1 MKETQIVSTFVIYSN
16 KAREKYIPFSFYC
29 VLLGF
34 FFYCCSGVHPSSYE
48 VTDLIQYVTL
58 RDSGESIVSS
68 GSWQLLSMKI
78 KT

>member
-34 FFYCCSGVHPSSYE
+34 FYCCWGVHPSSYE
-48 VTDLIQYVTL
+48 VTDLI
-58 RDSGESIVSS
+58 
-68 GSWQLLSMKI
+68 
-78 KT
+78 